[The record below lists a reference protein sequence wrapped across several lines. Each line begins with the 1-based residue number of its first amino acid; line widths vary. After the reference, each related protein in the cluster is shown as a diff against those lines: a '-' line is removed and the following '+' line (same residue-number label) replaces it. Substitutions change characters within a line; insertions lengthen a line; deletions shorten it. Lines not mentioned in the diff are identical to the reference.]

1 MGRDA
6 GPRGPGRRRLK
17 SVRVLVTGGTGFLG
31 ARLASDVPTGVELH
45 RTWYRTRPGD
55 QGPATA
61 DAGEWHRVD
70 LADRDTTTAL
80 VLGLRP
86 DVVVHTAYA
95 VADGERAIVAVSA
108 NVADAAAVAGA
119 GLVHLSSDVVFDGEH
134 APYAEHDPPL
144 PVSPYGRHKA
154 EAEARVVAACP
165 DAALVRTS
173 LVTWADPLDPRSAWV
188 ADALRAGDAITLFT
202 DELRCPVRLD
212 DLAAQIWEVVAL
224 EADHRA
230 GPWHLVGSQVLSRY
244 DLGVL
249 IAAHL
254 GLDPS
259 GLTPAHSHDQLEPR
273 PRDLRLTTARA
284 DAALATPARSVRTLF
299 PPA

>member
-1 MGRDA
+1 M
-6 GPRGPGRRRLK
+6 
-17 SVRVLVTGGTGFLG
+17 RVLVTGGTGFLG
-31 ARLASDVPTGVELH
+31 ARLAADVPAGVELH
-45 RTWYRTRPGD
+45 RTWFRTRPDDGS
-55 QGPATA
+55 TTRA
-61 DAGEWHRVD
+61 DVGEWHRVD

-86 DVVVHTAYA
+86 DLVVHTAYA

-108 NVADAAAVAGA
+108 NVADAAATAGA

-144 PVSPYGRHKA
+144 PVSSYGRHKA
-154 EAEARVVAACP
+154 EAEARVVVACP

-224 EADHRA
+224 DPDERA
-230 GPWHLVGSQVLSRY
+230 GPWHLVGSEVLSRY

-259 GLTPAHSHDQLEPR
+259 GLTAARSHDQPEPR
-273 PRDLRLTTARA
+273 PRDLRLTSARA
-284 DAALATPARSVRTLF
+284 DAALATPSRSVRTLF
-299 PPA
+299 PPH